1 MTLTAPLPD
10 TASGVRAPHAA
21 RVEELQARIR
31 GMQSTRLETK
41 AVPTHPAFAD
51 VLPGGTL
58 REGTIVQ
65 VEGSMTLL
73 MALLAG
79 PSADGRW
86 AAIVGMPEFG
96 VEAAA
101 SFGIALERLAL
112 VPDPGDQWLAVAAA
126 LADVIPVVAVRP
138 KGQVSPAE
146 ASRLQARLRQRGTTL
161 LVAGAWPGSDAR
173 LGVSDSEWHGIERG
187 HGHLVDREVVV
198 EVAGRGEFGRR
209 AGSRLHLPGRHLE
222 FAPMPDPVATVVP
235 VRPAAVVRTGTT
247 FGELRAG
254 SLRANPALGLVG
266 EARRRAG

>member
-1 MTLTAPLPD
+1 MTAPLPS
-10 TASGVRAPHAA
+10 AAPRAA

-31 GMQSTRLETK
+31 GMQGARLDAK

-79 PSADGRW
+79 PSAEGRW

-96 VEAAA
+96 IEAAA
-101 SFGIALERLAL
+101 RFGISLERLAL

-126 LADVIPVVAVRP
+126 LADVIPVIAVRP
-138 KGQVSPAE
+138 TGRVSPAE
-146 ASRLQARLRQRGTTL
+146 ASRLQARLRQRGTTM
-161 LVAGAWPGSDAR
+161 LVAGSWPGSDAR
-173 LGVSDSEWHGIERG
+173 LGLEASEWHGIERG

-198 EVAGRGEFGRR
+198 NVAGRGEFVRHAR
-209 AGSRLHLPGRHLE
+209 SRLRLPGRSLE
-222 FAPMPDPVATVVP
+222 FAPVGSDPARPDPAHPDPSRIDLVRAAPVLVP
-235 VRPAAVVRTGTT
+235 AR
-247 FGELRAG
+247 RAH
-254 SLRANPALGLVG
+254 PALGLVG

>member
-1 MTLTAPLPD
+1 MTAPLAAPAPR
-10 TASGVRAPHAA
+10 AS

-41 AVPTHPAFAD
+41 AVPTHPVFAD

-58 REGTIVQ
+58 REGTVVQ

-79 PSADGRW
+79 PSAGGGW
-86 AAIVGMPEFG
+86 AAVVGMPEFG

-101 SFGIALERLAL
+101 RFGIALERLAL
-112 VPDPGDQWLAVAAA
+112 VPDPGAQWLAVAAA
-126 LADVIPVVAVRP
+126 LADVMPVVAVRP
-138 KGQVSPAE
+138 AGRVSPAE
-146 ASRLQARLRQRGTTL
+146 ANRLQARLRQRGTTL

-173 LGVSDSEWHGIERG
+173 IGLEASEWHGIERG

-198 EVAGRGEFGRR
+198 NTAGRGEFVRHAR
-209 AGSRLHLPGRHLE
+209 SRLRLPGRSLE
-222 FAPMPDPVATVVP
+222 FAPVTAPPVPIAVPSRPVPSSRTVP
-235 VRPAAVVRTGTT
+235 SRAV
-247 FGELRAG
+247 APHPI
-254 SLRANPALGLVG
+254 AIGLVG